1 MPSCDLTFGRLEPC
15 KSSNGGIV
23 AAYFIT
29 SGLIDPADVVYSGA
43 PNTDVIDSITG
54 TLTAVKYD
62 LRGTNTF
69 EQTVTSSRENGTTFV
84 EQKLSLMLKKLTAQD
99 HKELKLLCYGRPQ
112 VVIEDNN
119 GNAFLL
125 GLQHGLDVT
134 TMGISSG
141 TQLGDFSGYK
151 IELVGMEPIPAN
163 FLDGAVSAF
172 FDNIITGD

>member
-1 MPSCDLTFGRLEPC
+1 MACDLSLGRLEPC

-29 SGLIDPADVVYSGA
+29 SGLIDPADVVYDG
-43 PNTDVIDSITG
+43 TDTDLIDSITG
-54 TLTAVKYD
+54 TITAVKYD

-84 EQKLSLMLKKLTAQD
+84 EQKLSLMLKKLTVQD

-112 VVIEDNN
+112 VVLQDNN
-119 GNAFLL
+119 GNYFFL

-134 TMGISSG
+134 TMAVSSG
-141 TQLGDFSGYK
+141 TALGDFSGYK

-163 FLDGAVSAF
+163 FLAGPLSSVIDTIV
-172 FDNIITGD
+172 TGD

>member
-1 MPSCDLTFGRLEPC
+1 MACDLTFGRLEPC

-29 SGLIDPADVVYSGA
+29 SGLIDPADVVYDGA
-43 PNTDVIDSITG
+43 DTDLIDSITG
-54 TLTAVKYD
+54 TITAVKYD

-84 EQKLSLMLKKLTAQD
+84 EQKLSLMLKKLTVQD

-112 VVIEDNN
+112 VILQDNN
-119 GNAFLL
+119 GNLFLL

-141 TQLGDFSGYK
+141 TNLGDFSGYK

-163 FLDGAVSAF
+163 FLTGPLSSVIDTIV
-172 FDNIITGD
+172 TGD

>member
-1 MPSCDLTFGRLEPC
+1 MPCDLTFGRLEPC

-29 SGLIDPADVVYSGA
+29 SGLIDPADVVYSSA
-43 PNTDVIDSITG
+43 PDTDVIDSITG
-54 TLTAVKYD
+54 TINAVKYD

-84 EQKLSLMLKKLTAQD
+84 EQKLSLMLKQLTVKD

-112 VVIEDNN
+112 VVIQDNN
-119 GNAFLL
+119 GNLFLL

-141 TQLGDFSGYK
+141 TALGDFSGYK

-163 FLDGAVSAF
+163 FLDSTISTF
-172 FDNIITGD
+172 FDSVVVGV

>member
-1 MPSCDLTFGRLEPC
+1 MPCDLTFGRLEPC

-29 SGLIDPADVVYSGA
+29 SGLINLADVIYSAA
-43 PNTDVIDSITG
+43 PNTDVIDSIDA
-54 TLTAVKYD
+54 TLNCVKYD

-84 EQKLSLMLKKLTAQD
+84 EQKLSLMLKQLTIQD

-112 VVIEDNN
+112 VVIQDNN
-119 GNAFLL
+119 GNLFLL

-141 TQLGDFSGYK
+141 TNLGDFSGYK

-163 FLDGAVSAF
+163 FIDSSLASFFTTIVTGA
-172 FDNIITGD
+172 